1 MSNLGNSRRS
11 FLSFLTTALL
21 AVIAFCLA
29 TPVVAY
35 IWAPLRRKGG
45 SEVGADFSDAGP
57 LTDLPAGKWSLLTID
72 VVRQDG
78 WEISRTQRS
87 VYARRSASN
96 EPEAVTVLSP
106 ICPHLGCPINLDA
119 TKSEFKCPCHQGLF
133 NDVGAWV
140 SGPPPRG
147 MDPLEHEIRAER
159 LWVRWQDFK
168 IGVPER
174 VPVEI

>member
-1 MSNLGNSRRS
+1 MSLQAGSRRS
-11 FLSFLTTALL
+11 FLSLLTKALL
-21 AVIAFCLA
+21 ALIAFCLA

-35 IWAPLRRKGG
+35 IWAPLRRKKGG
-45 SEVGADFSDAGP
+45 PDAGADFSDAGP
-57 LTDLPAGKWSLLTID
+57 LADIPAGKWSLVTID

-78 WEISRTQRS
+78 WEKSRTQRS
-87 VYARRSASN
+87 VYVRKSAGN
-96 EPEAVTVLSP
+96 NPVTVLSP

-119 TKSEFKCPCHQGLF
+119 SKSEFKCPCHQGLF
-133 NDVGAWV
+133 NDSGAWV
-140 SGPPPRG
+140 SGPPPRS
-147 MDPLEHEIRAER
+147 MDSLEHEIRADR